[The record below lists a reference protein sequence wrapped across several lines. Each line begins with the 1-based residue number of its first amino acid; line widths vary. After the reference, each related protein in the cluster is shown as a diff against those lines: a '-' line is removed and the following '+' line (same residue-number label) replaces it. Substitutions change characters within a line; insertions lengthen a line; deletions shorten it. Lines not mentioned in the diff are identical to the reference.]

1 MADTTEI
8 AWVLEGPRRGGIRR
22 YVGNPHGE
30 PRYVDGSP
38 GAHKFANKADAEAA
52 RRSGVGRASVS
63 RSEDDREGE
72 VNGGLSLS
80 CLRSTSRSP

>member
-8 AWVLEGPRRGGIRR
+8 VWVLEGPRRGGIRR

-52 RRSGVGRASVS
+52 RRSG
-63 RSEDDREGE
+63 E
-72 VNGGLSLS
+72 VVHQFHGVRTIGKEK
-80 CLRSTSRSP
+80 